1 MAPFYVF
8 LLLHTA
14 MGVPLPST
22 LSPQRPTVT
31 VTGPTIKQA
40 QPSVELVEPLVKSA
54 ESSVELVEPLV
65 KSVEPPVSI
74 QSAPAAQPSPVSA
87 REWCSGNKTI
97 VIGIPPLFNDTYR
110 VCTRPCSNA
119 NDCHGRQFCDTTD
132 DLEATGFCMTPC
144 NATMSC
150 PRTQVCATR
159 AHGGAVCM
167 SR

>member
-1 MAPFYVF
+1 MAPFYIF

-31 VTGPTIKQA
+31 ATWPTIKPVQLFVEPA
-40 QPSVELVEPLVKSA
+40 EPSVELVEPVVKSA
-54 ESSVELVEPLV
+54 EPSAEPGTP
-65 KSVEPPVSI
+65 SVSI
-74 QSAPAAQPSPVSA
+74 QSSSVTQPSPVSE
-87 REWCSGNKTI
+87 REWCAGNKTI

-110 VCTRPCSNA
+110 VCTHPCSNQ
-119 NDCHGRQFCDTTD
+119 NECHGRQFCDTTD
-132 DLEATGFCMTPC
+132 DSEATGFCMTPC
-144 NATMSC
+144 NATTSC

-159 AHGGAVCM
+159 ARGGAVCM